1 MSPYFK
7 ALLFSLPVV
16 VASLV
21 GGWLPTTK
29 EFTHAKTQVFLAFV
43 SGFMIGIAILHM
55 LPHGIEQ
62 IESVYRESSVQLGV
76 LSMVCGI
83 VIMFA
88 TLRLLSFHDHELVS
102 TTNNAQET
110 ARTGRATWIA
120 VIAGMS
126 VHTLFEGFAI
136 GSILSI
142 DYTAS
147 DLRTHTDVKVYSSTL
162 VLAVVFAIVVH
173 KPFDALTVVGVM
185 KYGGV
190 DKKSLWLT
198 NVLFALICPFAAL
211 IALFF
216 LVEVLHNY
224 EHVIGFLLAFVSG
237 VFLCVALADL
247 LPEAFRHQ
255 HDRLK
260 IFIAFLCGL
269 LLAWISLMFLP
280 HMH

>member
-1 MSPYFK
+1 
-7 ALLFSLPVV
+7 
-16 VASLV
+16 
-21 GGWLPTTK
+21 
-29 EFTHAKTQVFLAFV
+29 
-43 SGFMIGIAILHM
+43 MIGIAALHI
-55 LPHGIEQ
+55 LPHGIDQ
-62 IESVYRESSVQLGV
+62 IASVYTESSVQLGA

-83 VIMFA
+83 VLMFG
-88 TLRLLSFHDHELVS
+88 TLRLLSFHDHEPVAI
-102 TTNNAQET
+102 TNNAQVS
-110 ARTGRATWIA
+110 ARAGRATWIA

-136 GSILSI
+136 GSILSL
-142 DYTAS
+142 DVVVS
-147 DLRTHTDVKVYSSTL
+147 DLSTHTDVKVYSSTL

-185 KYGGV
+185 KYAGV
-190 DKKSLWLT
+190 EKKSLWLT

-211 IALFF
+211 MALFF
-216 LVEVLHNY
+216 LVEVLHDY
-224 EHVIGFLLAFVSG
+224 EHIVGFLLAFVSG

-269 LLAWISLMFLP
+269 LLTWISLLFLP

>member
-21 GGWLPTTK
+21 GGWLPTAK
-29 EFTHAKTQVFLAFV
+29 EFTHAITQVFLSFV
-43 SGFMIGIAILHM
+43 SGFMIGIAVLHI
-55 LPHGIEQ
+55 LPHGIDQ
-62 IESVYRESSVQLGV
+62 IASVYTESSVQLGA

-83 VIMFA
+83 VLMFG
-88 TLRLLSFHDHELVS
+88 TLRLLSFHDHEPVS
-102 TTNNAQET
+102 TTYNAEGT
-110 ARTGRATWIA
+110 ARTGSATWIA

-142 DYTAS
+142 DYVAL
-147 DLRTHTDVKVYSSTL
+147 DLSTHTDVKVYSSTL
-162 VLAVVFAIVVH
+162 ALGVVFAIVVH
-173 KPFDALTVVGVM
+173 KPFDALTVVGVT
-185 KYGGV
+185 KYAGV
-190 DKKSLWLT
+190 EKKSLWLT

-216 LVEVLHNY
+216 LVEVLHDY
-224 EHVIGFLLAFVSG
+224 EHIVGFLLAFVSG

-269 LLAWISLMFLP
+269 LLTWISLLFLP